1 MNRRD
6 FLYNGFAGAIAPV
19 FLAGVG
25 FRPMSASFAPSMLCD
40 FSDRTL
46 VIIYL
51 SGANDIVNTSV
62 PLNQYSAYVNNRPNI
77 YLPEFKLIGLDG
89 SLPDNQQLG
98 LHPSLRG
105 FKTLYDAGLLSIV
118 QRVGYPT
125 PNRSH
130 FASEDIMLR
139 GIDGTIPIDSQ
150 EEGWLGRFLKDRYPN
165 YKGAPFGNELD
176 PLGIILGKAPST
188 GFHTA
193 EEHEVSINLSG
204 QDPAG
209 FYNIIASLSGEPI
222 TQFQNS
228 DHGRMLQ
235 YLSTVE
241 KSTQVYSERISQV
254 FNTGANSS
262 AAYPDSDLADQLKT
276 IARLLSG
283 GSMTKVFMA
292 RKGGWDNHVNQVIG
306 ADTSTGVHAN
316 LLKDV
321 SDAVLAFQNDLG
333 SLGLSNRVTTVI
345 FSEFARKIE
354 QNGNMGTDH
363 GTLSSMFVIGSEVKA
378 GVIGDN
384 LDLTDKDR
392 QGAANPDQLQHDY
405 RSVFSSV
412 LQDWLGA
419 ADDSLLASFPN
430 TPADI
435 VLNKIPLIK
444 TDQTVSDTC
453 YVDPESPAVVQISAK
468 LFLEGYMKADGSM
481 RTDLLENGLLP
492 LEQPYANLGYSY
504 FGSENVSTF
513 PDDTVDWIL
522 LELWNQ
528 RGIVLKRQAVLL
540 RKDGWLMN
548 TEGETTL
555 VFRDFYPEATHLVI
569 YHRSHMGVFVQ
580 KQVDHET
587 TQLQTFDITT
597 SSSNVLGKDQ
607 LKLVHGRFALLAGDT
622 DNNGLIDAMD
632 YASVSQSSKIVGR
645 RFDANDLNGDGEVNG
660 LDLDLWKANR
670 SKIGYPEVH
679 KILNNGQS

>member
-6 FLYNGFAGAIAPV
+6 FLYNGFTGALAPV

-25 FRPMSASFAPSMLCD
+25 FRPMSASFTPSMVCD

-46 VIIYL
+46 VVIYL
-51 SGANDIVNTSV
+51 AGANDIVNTTV
-62 PLNQYSAYVNNRPNI
+62 PLNQFSTYVGNRPDI
-77 YLPEFKLIGLDG
+77 FLPEYNLIGLDG
-89 SLPDNQQLG
+89 SLPDHQQLG
-98 LHPSLRG
+98 LHPNLTG
-105 FKTLYDAGLLSIV
+105 FKSLYDSGLLSIV

-139 GIDGTIPIDSQ
+139 GIDGTVPIDSQ

-165 YKGAPFGNELD
+165 YMGAPFGNELD

-228 DHGRMLQ
+228 DHGKMLQ

-254 FNTGANSS
+254 FNAGANSTTN
-262 AAYPDSDLADQLKT
+262 YPDSDLGDQLKT

-292 RKGGWDNHVNQVIG
+292 RKGGWDNHVNQVNG
-306 ADTSTGVHAN
+306 SDTTTGRHAD
-316 LLKDV
+316 LLQDV
-321 SDAVLAFQNDLG
+321 SDAVQAFQNDLG
-333 SLGLSNRVTTVI
+333 ALGLAGRVTTVI

-354 QNGNMGTDH
+354 QNGNRGTDH
-363 GTLSSMFVIGSEVKA
+363 GTVSSMFIIGSGVNA

-384 LDLTDKDR
+384 LDLNDKDR

-405 RSVFSSV
+405 RSVFSSI

-419 ADDSLLASFPN
+419 SDDSLLSSFPN

-435 VLNKIPLIK
+435 VLNKIPLVK
-444 TDQTVSDTC
+444 TDLSVSDSC
-453 YVDPESPAVVQISAK
+453 YLSPEPPAVVQISAK
-468 LFLEGYMKADGSM
+468 VFLEGFLKEDGSM
-481 RTDLLENGLLP
+481 RTNLLEDGLLP
-492 LEQPYANLGYSY
+492 LEQPYGSLGYSY
-504 FGSENVSTF
+504 FGSERVTEF
-513 PDDTVDWIL
+513 PEDTVDWML

-528 RGIVLKRQAVLL
+528 RNIVLKRQAVLL
-540 RKDGWLMN
+540 RKDGWLTD
-548 TEGETTL
+548 TEGNKEI
-555 VFRDFYPEATHLVI
+555 VFRDFYPEWTHLVI
-569 YHRSHMGVFVQ
+569 YHRSHMGVFVK
-580 KQVDHET
+580 KQVNYDT
-587 TQLQTFDITT
+587 TLTQTFDVTT
-597 SSSNVLGKDQ
+597 ASSNVMGKDQ

-622 DNNGLIDAMD
+622 DNNGLINAGDYDAL
-632 YASVSQSSKIVGR
+632 SQSSKIVGR
-645 RFDANDLNGDGEVNG
+645 RFDPSDLNGDGEVNG
-660 LDLDLWKANR
+660 SDLDLWKNNR
-670 SKIGYPEVH
+670 SKIGYPGVH
-679 KILNNGQS
+679 KILNNNQS